1 MLCST
6 LRIFSPWGS
15 QTWGWDGATSSGVAL
30 TSVNVL
36 VGFIPGALGSY
47 KGQTLRQQL
56 QLAGL
61 GKGCESRDQS
71 YSCCRALTVST
82 ITHNICLVS
91 GCKVTDSSGD
101 YTALRTDGK
110 TSIIN
115 NYCNKCCIEVITN
128 LTSQWRERTESN
140 FNEMQVYTIIIFS
153 WLCVIGPGNR
163 FRGNRI
169 IFFSCAV
176 ILSIKDE

>member
-6 LRIFSPWGS
+6 WRIFAPWDS
-15 QTWGWDGATSSGVAL
+15 QAWGWDGATNSGMKWHWL
-30 TSVNVL
+30 QCMCWWVL
-36 VGFIPGALGSY
+36 YLVPLAATRSRLSGSNHCW
-47 KGQTLRQQL
+47 
-56 QLAGL
+56 LAWGRAVR
-61 GKGCESRDQS
+61 RDKS
-71 YSCCRALTVST
+71 DLFCNRALTVST
-82 ITHNICLVS
+82 ITYNICLVS

-128 LTSQWRERTESN
+128 LTSQRRERTESN

-153 WLCVIGPGNR
+153 WFYVTGPGNR
-163 FRGNRI
+163 FQTG
-169 IFFSCAV
+169 
-176 ILSIKDE
+176 

>member
-1 MLCST
+1 M
-6 LRIFSPWGS
+6 
-15 QTWGWDGATSSGVAL
+15 AL
-30 TSVNVL
+30 TPVNVL
-36 VGFIPGALGSY
+36 VCFTRGTLGSY
-47 KGQTLRQQL
+47 QEQTLGQQL
-56 QLAGL
+56 LLAGL
-61 GKGCESRDQS
+61 GKGCESGDKS
-71 YSCCRALTVST
+71 FLCCRALTVST
-82 ITHNICLVS
+82 ITPNICLVS

-128 LTSQWRERTESN
+128 LTSQRRERTESN

-169 IFFSCAV
+169 IFLSCAV

>member
-1 MLCST
+1 M
-6 LRIFSPWGS
+6 
-15 QTWGWDGATSSGVAL
+15 AL
-30 TSVNVL
+30 TSVIVL
-36 VGFIPGALGSY
+36 VGFIPGTLGSY
-47 KGQTLRQQL
+47 KEQTLRWQL
-56 QLAGL
+56 LLAGL
-61 GKGCESRDQS
+61 GVGCKNRDESCL
-71 YSCCRALTVST
+71 CCRALTVST

-128 LTSQWRERTESN
+128 LTSQRRERAESN
-140 FNEMQVYTIIIFS
+140 FNEMHVYTIIIFS

-163 FRGNRI
+163 FRTG
-169 IFFSCAV
+169 
-176 ILSIKDE
+176 

>member
-1 MLCST
+1 MRQSS
-6 LRIFSPWGS
+6 LRLRWSNKFRCE
-15 QTWGWDGATSSGVAL
+15 VAL
-30 TSVNVL
+30 TSVIVL
-36 VGFIPGALGSY
+36 VGFIPGTLGSY
-47 KGQTLRQQL
+47 KEQTLRQQL
-56 QLAGL
+56 VLIDL
-61 GKGCESRDQS
+61 GKGCKSRDKS
-71 YSCCRALTVST
+71 YLCCRALTVST

-91 GCKVTDSSGD
+91 GCKVTHSSGD

-110 TSIIN
+110 TSLIN

-128 LTSQWRERTESN
+128 LTSQRRERTESN

-169 IFFSCAV
+169 IFLSCAV

>member
-1 MLCST
+1 M
-6 LRIFSPWGS
+6 G
-15 QTWGWDGATSSGVAL
+15 L

-36 VGFIPGALGSY
+36 GGFIPSTLGSNEE
-47 KGQTLRQQL
+47 QALRQQL
-56 QLAGL
+56 LLAGL
-61 GKGCESRDQS
+61 GKGCESRDKS
-71 YSCCRALTVST
+71 YLCCRALTVST

-101 YTALRTDGK
+101 FTALRTDGK

-115 NYCNKCCIEVITN
+115 NYCNKCRIEVITN
-128 LTSQWRERTESN
+128 LTSQRRERTESN

-169 IFFSCAV
+169 IFLSCTV